1 MKLPTYRSTAL
12 PAIVFLLQSLRA
24 GAFDPLV
31 FNPVDAYVECQPVV
45 FSWSGAL
52 PPYDM
57 GILGTRLEALPAT
70 NATSLTWV
78 VDFPAGTVVRAAVR
92 SLNTSSITSA
102 SIPALTVMAGND
114 STCLSS

>member
-1 MKLPTYRSTAL
+1 MKLPAYRSTAL

-31 FNPVDAYVECQPVV
+31 FNPVDAYIECQPVV

-57 GILGTRLEALPAT
+57 GILGTRLETPAT

-78 VDFPAGTVVRAAVR
+78 VDFPAGTIVRAAVR
-92 SLNTSSITSA
+92 SLNISSIASA

-114 STCLSS
+114 SSCLSS

>member
-1 MKLPTYRSTAL
+1 MKLPIYRSTAL
-12 PAIVFLLQSLRA
+12 PAIAFLLQSLRA
-24 GAFDPLV
+24 GAFDPLI

-57 GILGTRLEALPAT
+57 GVLGTRIKTLPAT

-92 SLNTSSITSA
+92 SLNTSSITFA